1 MSGVTFI
8 IGEHR
13 EGREWI
19 SKMLDQVEELPM
31 KREAIIVTSA
41 DYPFFIGSDNSSF
54 HKYSFPVRVIGSVQS
69 CGEGRNVGGSN
80 AGYENLIWV
89 DAHVCFTLPDVL
101 KLIETLD
108 AHPKDAVG
116 TAIQVGE
123 FPSCKVTGGT
133 AHGVAFR
140 FVERPWE
147 WLWLEGKTE
156 EHEYRGPMVCGCAYA
171 MKKSTFELLRS
182 YGGFLHSERGLGAEE
197 EFGMRLWRLG
207 RKVWMEPRSKF
218 IHYFK
223 GYEGHRDWDEHS
235 TSGFYES
242 RVAAIYINVFN
253 KDLCNHITEICSRH
267 WREEWDK
274 NLQIAREK
282 YRWLREKLRIL
293 KNNIDERWFFRIE

>member
-41 DYPFFIGSDNSSF
+41 DYYDFMTSYDSF
-54 HKYSFPVRVIGSVQS
+54 HEYNFPIRVIGNQRS
-69 CGEGRNVGGSN
+69 CGGGRNTGGLN
-80 AGYENLIWV
+80 AAYEYLIWV
-89 DAHVCFTLPDVL
+89 DAHVCFTPEDIFR
-101 KLIETLD
+101 LIETLD
-108 AHPKDAVG
+108 AHPGDVVGPAV
-116 TAIQVGE
+116 VVSE
-123 FPSCKVTGGT
+123 FPGCEVSGGK
-133 AHGVAFR
+133 AHGVRFSFVDTPFR
-140 FVERPWE
+140 WE
-147 WLWLEGKTE
+147 WIPAETE
-156 EHEYRGPMVCGCAYA
+156 EHEFEVPMVCGCAFSMSKEA
-171 MKKSTFELLRS
+171 FLLLSR
-182 YGGFLHSERGLGAEE
+182 YGGFLHSKRGLGAEE
-197 EFGMRLWRLG
+197 EFGMRMWRLG
-207 RKVWMEPRSKF
+207 RKVWIEPRAKF
-218 IHYFK
+218 GHYFK
-223 GYEGHRDWDEHS
+223 GYEGHRSWDEHS
-235 TSGFYES
+235 ASGFYES

-293 KNNIDERWFFRIE
+293 KNNIDERWFFRY